1 MERTFSRP
9 RFIPASKLP
18 LVEVE
23 AGFLF
28 PINLKP
34 TVESLGFHP
43 RPSPEDGHLM
53 IELSSKISLEVFQA
67 LLRSP
72 ETKELPPEDEDS
84 DSDDAMEESDDETP
98 PIEDSQ
104 VIDLDAIEKPPRKR
118 KRKE

>member
-72 ETKELPPEDEDS
+72 ETKELPPEEDDDDEDEMDEDS
-84 DSDDAMEESDDETP
+84 DDVTP

-104 VIDLDAIEKPPRKR
+104 VIDLDAIEHPPRKR

>member
-1 MERTFSRP
+1 MERSFSRP

-28 PINLKP
+28 PLNLKP

-72 ETKELPPEDEDS
+72 ETKELPPDDEEDDEMD
-84 DSDDAMEESDDETP
+84 EESDTDTP
-98 PIEDSQ
+98 EIEQSQ
-104 VIDLDAIEKPPRKR
+104 VIDLDAIEHPPRKR

>member
-28 PINLKP
+28 PLNLKP

-72 ETKELPPEDEDS
+72 ETKELPPEEDDDEDEMDEDS
-84 DSDDAMEESDDETP
+84 DEHTP

-104 VIDLDAIEKPPRKR
+104 VIDLDAIERPPKR
-118 KRKE
+118 KRKQ

>member
-1 MERTFSRP
+1 MERQFSRP

-28 PINLKP
+28 PLNLKP

-43 RPSPEDGHLM
+43 RPSPEEGHLM

-72 ETKELPPEDEDS
+72 ETKELPPEEEDSDDEMDEDS
-84 DSDDAMEESDDETP
+84 DDATP
-98 PIEDSQ
+98 EIEQSQ
-104 VIDLDAIEKPPRKR
+104 VIDLDAIERPPRKR